1 MMCGGPRNA
10 GAAAATGSW
19 RGLGQSLLSFRS
31 QLCPAPSASDFYP
44 RVTRQSQLGLLEAS
58 GPDETSQRWEMRRD
72 RKLET
77 DGAVR
82 VEVRSPGSPPPPPP
96 FPPVP

>member
-58 GPDETSQRWEMRRD
+58 GKTSQRWEIRRD

-82 VEVRSPGSPPPPPP
+82 VEVWSPGSPP
-96 FPPVP
+96 FLPVP